1 MQLLRKRVLITGANG
16 LLGQQLVKVFRDE
29 YEVHGLGLQAE
40 PRWAAPVGRE
50 GIFHY
55 HQGDITERQP
65 LRTLVQEL
73 VPKFIINAA
82 AFTDVDGSETQRELC
97 WKANVTGVENLVYAA
112 QKVDSRLI
120 HVSTDYVFDGKNGP
134 YREEDLPNPL
144 GFYARSKLAGE
155 NALINSKANYAIAR
169 TMVLY
174 GAGHEIRPNFVTWLI
189 DQLRH
194 GKSVRIVDD
203 QFGNPTL
210 ASELATAL
218 RILAESD
225 PAPRGA
231 ASATKRGI
239 YHISGSEVID
249 RYHFAVKIAEV
260 FDLDPGLIQPIKTSD
275 FKQASPRPLRSG
287 FDISKAVRELGITM
301 SDVVGGLRKFKVEL
315 AAR

>member
-16 LLGQQLVKVFRDE
+16 LLGQQLIKAFRDH
-29 YEVHGLGLQAE
+29 YDVHALGLQAE
-40 PRWAAPVGRE
+40 PRWRDE
-50 GIFHY
+50 SFHY
-55 HQGDITERQP
+55 HQGDITERQQ
-65 LRTLVQEL
+65 LRALVQEL

-82 AFTDVDGSETQRELC
+82 AFTDVDGSETQREAC
-97 WKANVTGVENLVYAA
+97 WRVNVTGVENLVYAA

-134 YREEDLPNPL
+134 YREEDRPNPL

-155 NALINSKANYAIAR
+155 NALIKSKANYAIAR

-174 GAGHEIRPNFVTWLI
+174 GTGHEIRPNFVTWLLQ
-189 DQLRH
+189 QLRN

-210 ASELATAL
+210 ARELASAL
-218 RILAESD
+218 RALAESG
-225 PAPRGA
+225 RN
-231 ASATKRGI
+231 GI

-260 FDLDPGLIQPIKTSD
+260 FDLDAGLIQPIKTGD

-287 FDISKAVRELGITM
+287 FDISKAVRELGINM
-301 SDVVGGLRKFKVEL
+301 SDVVGGLQKFKAEL
-315 AAR
+315 AAQ